1 MMATA
6 TKTPLKKR
14 VHTLQT
20 FLGLFCLVKCWRILR
35 ELNFK
40 GFYQSSGKEKE
51 GLVSTKH
58 EIEQFHCIIVQ

>member
-1 MMATA
+1 MTAAA
-6 TKTPLKKR
+6 TKTLLKKC

-20 FLGLFCLVKCWRILR
+20 FLGLFHHVKCWQILR

-40 GFYQSSGKEKE
+40 GLYQSSGKEKE

-58 EIEQFHCIIVQ
+58 EIEQFNGIIAQ